1 MVDVERFGWWRSR
14 ATEPTSRTPKTRPV
28 SAVRMMLRSAGS
40 GVADV
45 TARLA
50 GQAGKVIGLTPERQ
64 SSELV
69 SLRSDAGFAGHV
81 DRANHTADLATLADQ
96 PSVEPQ
102 MFALVDASDP
112 TKIYFHGIDT
122 GNGAFTV
129 SGSDGPT
136 NFGKWMSMQSAFE
149 RLDMMTGPHVQLALV
164 MFDSLPVMAVAP
176 LPLGWP
182 RQPATLGPAAVAELE
197 APAAEHDS

>member
-1 MVDVERFGWWRSR
+1 MVDVERSSWWRSR
-14 ATEPTSRTPKTRPV
+14 VTEPTPRTPKARPV
-28 SAVRMMLRSAGS
+28 SVVRTMLRSAGFAL
-40 GVADV
+40 ADV

-50 GQAGKVIGLTPERQ
+50 GPVGKVTELMPERQ
-64 SSELV
+64 SGELM
-69 SLRSDAGFAGHV
+69 SLRPNAGSAGHV
-81 DRANHTADLATLADQ
+81 DRANHSADLATPADQ

-136 NFGKWMSMQSAFE
+136 NFGKWTSTQSAFE
-149 RLDMMTGPHVQLALV
+149 RLDRFAGPHVQLALV
-164 MFDSLPVMAVAP
+164 LFDSLPVMAVAP

-182 RQPATLGPAAVAELE
+182 RQPATLGSAAAAELE
-197 APAAEHDS
+197 APAAARDS

>member
-1 MVDVERFGWWRSR
+1 
-14 ATEPTSRTPKTRPV
+14 
-28 SAVRMMLRSAGS
+28 MLRSAGFAL
-40 GVADV
+40 ADV
-45 TARLA
+45 TAKLA
-50 GQAGKVIGLTPERQ
+50 GPAGKVAGLESARQ
-64 SSELV
+64 SGELV
-69 SLRSDAGFAGHV
+69 SLRPDTGSAGHV
-81 DRANHTADLATLADQ
+81 DSANHTANLPALAGQ
-96 PSVEPQ
+96 PSVDPQ

-136 NFGKWMSMQSAFE
+136 NFGKWTSMQSAFD
-149 RLDMMTGPHVQLALV
+149 RLDMITGPDVQLALV

-197 APAAEHDS
+197 APAAEDDS